1 MITRLKKTELVNGQW
16 CKVASEI
23 VTFVEITGE
32 QSAVIID
39 KQGKR
44 RTVRRKSLLDVPQAV
59 LYPNIAVVGTV
70 KSDPENWKRGS
81 YFY

>member
-16 CKVASEI
+16 RKAASEI
-23 VTFVEITGE
+23 VTFVEITSE

-39 KQGKR
+39 KHGKR

-59 LYPNIAVVGTV
+59 LYPNIPVVGTV
-70 KSDPENWKRGS
+70 KIDPENWKRGS